1 MLYKKKQHSYIT
13 SRSKHHHTN
22 KPQNRNKL
30 IRHNTPPSQPLGRED
45 RNKPSMSVSS
55 SPTLCHSETA
65 TRCRPEWP
73 LSSSIIGPSP
83 SKIFSTCYF
92 QVGNC
97 FIYLFYHDFAKIY
110 GPPQIL
116 QKYTPAVVAHSVR
129 DITSWPTVVGATRS
143 GPLVWPRRG
152 AVRHGVKSLA
162 SQAMASGP
170 SAVGRGGSRPAS
182 AVGHGARVQLPITP
196 KFSWKCH
203 NSSKKERGRG
213 EGSEEE
219 EVKVRSSAG
228 FSSRQR

>member
-1 MLYKKKQHSYIT
+1 MSYKKKQHSYIT
-13 SRSKHHHTN
+13 SRSKHHHMN

-116 QKYTPAVVAHSVR
+116 QKIYTCRRGPQRQGHNVVAHGGRSHQEWALSVAQ
-129 DITSWPTVVGATRS
+129 TW
-143 GPLVWPRRG
+143 RRTPWRQEPSVAG
-152 AVRHGVKSLA
+152 HGV
-162 SQAMASGP
+162 
-170 SAVGRGGSRPAS
+170 
-182 AVGHGARVQLPITP
+182 
-196 KFSWKCH
+196 
-203 NSSKKERGRG
+203 
-213 EGSEEE
+213 
-219 EVKVRSSAG
+219 RS
-228 FSSRQR
+228 